1 MLANESPSVW
11 KVSEAKARLSEI
23 MRLAE
28 NGEAQI
34 IGARKPCVLVSLD
47 MWERTQEKADKS
59 KVHLGRWLLEEAP
72 RVDWEPP
79 PRETLEAPLLFSDEE
94 DA

>member
-1 MLANESPSVW
+1 MLANKQPSVW
-11 KVSEAKARLSEI
+11 EISEAKARLAEI

-34 IGARKPCVLVSLD
+34 IGTRKPCVLVSLGI
-47 MWERTQEKADKS
+47 WERAQAKHEAE
-59 KVHLGRWLLEEAP
+59 KVHLGRWLLENAP

-79 PRETLEAPLLFSDEE
+79 PREVSERPPLFASEEEA
-94 DA
+94 